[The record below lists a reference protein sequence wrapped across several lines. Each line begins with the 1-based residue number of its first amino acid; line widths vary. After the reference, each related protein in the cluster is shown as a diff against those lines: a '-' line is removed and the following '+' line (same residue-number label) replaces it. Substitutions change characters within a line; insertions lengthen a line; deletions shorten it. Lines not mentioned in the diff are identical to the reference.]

1 MGFCWILVVWLPRS
15 TNAGHQIWARCE
27 DKPTSPEMTT
37 VRQEGKPCLRGL
49 ICGLGIG
56 LICPDMEPKRFEQR
70 RVTLTYPHQLSV
82 ATSDTQ
88 ALLAKGHFRIL
99 IPYRDSHFGEI
110 MSLYPCYPST
120 VVVFPLS
127 GDIPLPRN
135 TLAQVSLLPDVVSF
149 SALAGA
155 EPRIETQGAA
165 SPVIH
170 GMLEFWVS
178 GIPVIFPLRRQEVI
192 LI

>member
-1 MGFCWILVVWLPRS
+1 
-15 TNAGHQIWARCE
+15 
-27 DKPTSPEMTT
+27 
-37 VRQEGKPCLRGL
+37 
-49 ICGLGIG
+49 
-56 LICPDMEPKRFEQR
+56 MEPKRFEQR
-70 RVTLTYPHQLSV
+70 RVTLTYTHQLSV

-135 TLAQVSLLPDVVSF
+135 TLPQVSLLPDVVSF

-178 GIPVIFPLRRQEVI
+178 HH
-192 LI
+192 